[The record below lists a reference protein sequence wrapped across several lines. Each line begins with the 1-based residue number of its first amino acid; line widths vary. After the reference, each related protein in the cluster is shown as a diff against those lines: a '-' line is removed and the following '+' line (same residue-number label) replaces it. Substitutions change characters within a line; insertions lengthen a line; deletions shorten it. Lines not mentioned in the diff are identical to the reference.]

1 MCGNHAGIFQ
11 TKKKKKIKQKQCLIS
26 AFLLG
31 LAAFFI
37 SLLVLNLDFQAWAFK
52 CYQNQLSWHTH
63 PILLLPILFFL
74 IGDKYLVICQYSS
87 SIYQYD
93 LVSCSSDNAS
103 LG

>member
-11 TKKKKKIKQKQCLIS
+11 TKKKKKIKQKQWLIS

-31 LAAFFI
+31 LVAFFI

-52 CYQNQLSWHTH
+52 CHQNQLSWHTH

-87 SIYQYD
+87 SI
-93 LVSCSSDNAS
+93 
-103 LG
+103 

>member
-52 CYQNQLSWHTH
+52 CHQNQLSWHTH

-74 IGDKYLVICQYSS
+74 SATNTWYICQYSS

>member
-1 MCGNHAGIFQ
+1 MRQSCRNFSDKEEKKDK
-11 TKKKKKIKQKQCLIS
+11 TKAMAYFS
-26 AFLLG
+26 FLTWTGSL
-31 LAAFFI
+31 FI

-52 CYQNQLSWHTH
+52 CHQNQLSWHTH
-63 PILLLPILFFL
+63 PILLLLILFFL

>member
-52 CYQNQLSWHTH
+52 CHQNQLSWHTH

-87 SIYQYD
+87 SIY
-93 LVSCSSDNAS
+93 
-103 LG
+103 